1 MAPPSVDLHLSSI
14 GAGRARACASACGS
28 PTVTPTTSPERRCRS
43 TQRGGGPVF
52 RSRPQDVGR
61 SDASV
66 GRALVGGPAGAC
78 PAAKDPSDPWRPP
91 GNTSGGPTMRSRP
104 RTARGVT
111 LVAVALTVPVLLAG
125 CSSTKSGSS
134 DSSSGGSSDT
144 VKIGLITKT
153 DSNPYFVSMRDAAQA
168 EADKMGAELTAA
180 AGTADGDNDS
190 QVTAVQNM
198 IAAGVKAILIT
209 PNDSKAIVPT
219 LLDAQSKGV
228 FVAALDTQ
236 TDGNKG
242 VDATWATDN
251 TKAGEQQGAYVKA
264 ALNGTAP
271 VLAMLD
277 LQPGVS
283 VGDQRHSGFL
293 AGMGLT
299 DSSPE
304 IAGKQDTGGDQG
316 KGQTAMENLLQKNP
330 NINSVYTI
338 NEPAA
343 IGAATA
349 IANAGKTNAIVMG
362 SIDGGCAGVTAV
374 KNGQIAAT
382 VMQFPSKMAIAGVD
396 AAVAFAKD
404 GTKPDVPASGF
415 IDTGVQLVTDKPL
428 AGLESQ
434 DTTWGLDNCWGDK
447 P

>member
-1 MAPPSVDLHLSSI
+1 M
-14 GAGRARACASACGS
+14 
-28 PTVTPTTSPERRCRS
+28 RS
-43 TQRGGGPVF
+43 T
-52 RSRPQDVGR
+52 SRTV
-61 SDASV
+61 
-66 GRALVGGPAGAC
+66 
-78 PAAKDPSDPWRPP
+78 
-91 GNTSGGPTMRSRP
+91 
-104 RTARGVT
+104 RTAA
-111 LVAVALTVPVLLAG
+111 LAALTIPALLAG
-125 CSSTKSGSS
+125 CTATKSGS
-134 DSSSGGSSDT
+134 DSGGGSSGP

-153 DSNPYFVSMRDAAQA
+153 DSNPYFVSMRSAAQD
-168 EADKMGAELTAA
+168 EADKMGADLTAA

-198 IAAGVKAILIT
+198 IASGVKAILIT

-251 TKAGEQQGAYVKA
+251 FKAGEQQGAYVKA
-264 ALNGTAP
+264 ALGSTKP
-271 VLAMLD
+271 ILAMLD

-283 VGDQRHSGFL
+283 VGDQRHDGFL
-293 AGMGLT
+293 KGMGLT
-299 DSSPE
+299 NDSPE

-349 IANAGKTNAIVMG
+349 LKNAGKTDSVIVG
-362 SIDGGCAGVTAV
+362 SIDGGCAGITAV

-382 VMQFPSKMAIAGVD
+382 VMQFPSKMAVAGVD
-396 AAVAFAKD
+396 AGVAFIKD
-404 GTKPDVPASGF
+404 GTKPDVPSTGY
-415 IDTGVQLVTDKPL
+415 IDTGVQLVTDKPI
-428 AGLESQ
+428 AGLDSK
-434 DTTWGLDNCWGDK
+434 DTTWGLDNCWGGK

>member
-1 MAPPSVDLHLSSI
+1 M
-14 GAGRARACASACGS
+14 
-28 PTVTPTTSPERRCRS
+28 RS
-43 TQRGGGPVF
+43 T
-52 RSRPQDVGR
+52 SRTVR
-61 SDASV
+61 
-66 GRALVGGPAGAC
+66 
-78 PAAKDPSDPWRPP
+78 
-91 GNTSGGPTMRSRP
+91 
-104 RTARGVT
+104 
-111 LVAVALTVPVLLAG
+111 AVALTALALPALLAG
-125 CSSTKSGSS
+125 CTSTKSGSS
-134 DSSSGGSSDT
+134 GGGGGSSDT

-153 DSNPYFVSMRDAAQA
+153 DSNPYFISMRDAAQA
-168 EADKMGAELTAA
+168 EADKMGADLTAA

-198 IAAGVKAILIT
+198 IASGVKAILIT

-219 LLDAQSKGV
+219 LLQAQEKGI

-236 TDGNKG
+236 TEGNRG

-264 ALNGTAP
+264 ALGSTPP

-293 AGMGLT
+293 SGMGLT
-299 DSSPE
+299 DDSPE
-304 IAGKQDTGGDQG
+304 IAGQENTSGDQG

-330 NINSVYTI
+330 DINSVYTI

-349 IANAGKTNAIVMG
+349 LENAGKTDSVIVG
-362 SIDGGCAGVTAV
+362 SIDGGCAGVKAV
-374 KNGQIAAT
+374 QDGQIAAT
-382 VMQFPSKMAIAGVD
+382 VMQFPAKMATAGVD

-404 GTKPDVPASGF
+404 GSRPTVPDTGY
-415 IDTGVQLVTDKPL
+415 IDTGVQLITDKPL
-428 AGLESQ
+428 AGLDSQ
-434 DTTWGLDNCWGDK
+434 DSTWGLQNCWGDK